1 MKNKKEYKAIS
12 YKKLAGFLLMC
23 GCRLVDVK
31 REESNKFV
39 FYFKDSKKT
48 NHDIQAYF
56 GNARTTNVDEEE

>member
-1 MKNKKEYKAIS
+1 MRQEYKAIS

-31 REESNKFV
+31 RDEKNKFV
-39 FYFKDSKKT
+39 FYFRNTKKT

-56 GNARTTNVDEEE
+56 GNARIVNMDEEE